1 MCLGNFGEVW
11 LCQNQVNQEKVALKC
26 VKENGACDKEARS
39 LNSEALCLI
48 KLEPGCQNIV
58 RFNCFEYKQSLGAFS
73 GTRQLYLG
81 MEFVPDGDLATYLEM
96 FGPLSPQDVWREF
109 VPQIFE
115 ALRFL
120 KEHKI
125 VHR

>member
-11 LCQNQVNQEKVALKC
+11 LCQNQDKQEIALKC
-26 VKENGACDKEARS
+26 IKEYEYCDKERS
-39 LNSEALCLI
+39 LNSEALCLK
-48 KLEPGCQNIV
+48 KLSEPGCQNIV
-58 RFNCFEYKQSLGAFS
+58 RFNCFEYRQSLGAFS

-81 MEFVPDGDLATYLEM
+81 MEFVQDGDLATYLEM

-120 KEHKI
+120 KEHRI